1 MAAYTFTKDGE
12 YNISQ
17 LQQEIN
23 GNLSIIPSCHG
34 INATG
39 NQIECLFT
47 ADLSTDEQNTLAS
60 LIDTH
65 IPRDT
70 FIPVSELPISPDTN
84 KLAVQASAKPLITN
98 KTTYAIWAG
107 AGDNLSTHEIGG
119 GELLNFDMVPGQAT
133 TTKSIKFDSLHGRVW
148 INEGYLRFE
157 NAGSGDYVSSTI
169 NAPATQLQQLVNL
182 DLIVEDNWVKYSSS
196 GPGTGTH
203 GFAAT
208 PVLVPRTFSNDGD
221 WDYDGTNLLP
231 NFAGTGAYKISDIDR
246 VVHRYVNHIPC
257 RGTCS
262 VYFNMASD
270 DTAELV
276 YPYFISITFYNVSN
290 TTWNAQ
296 VLMEIYR
303 ERTVVP

>member
-1 MAAYTFTKDGE
+1 MASYTLTKEGE

-23 GNLSIIPSCHG
+23 GSLLINPSCYG
-34 INATG
+34 VNASG
-39 NQIECLFT
+39 DQIECMFT
-47 ADLSTDEQNTLAS
+47 SDLSTDEQTALAGIVAS
-60 LIDTH
+60 H
-65 IPRDT
+65 EPQDT

-84 KLAVQASAKPLITN
+84 KLAVQASAKPLLTN
-98 KTTYAIWAG
+98 TTYVVWSG
-107 AGDNLSTHEIGG
+107 AGDNLTTHELGG
-119 GELLNFDMVPGQAT
+119 GDLLNFDMVPGQAT
-133 TTKSIKFDSLHGRVW
+133 VSKDVKFVPQHGRVW

-157 NAGSGDYVSSTI
+157 NAGSGDHICSVI
-169 NAPATQLQQLVNL
+169 VAPPSQLQQLANL
-182 DLIVEDNWVKYSSS
+182 DLIVEDNWIKYSSG

-208 PVLVPRTFSNDGD
+208 PILVPRTYSHDGD

-231 NFAGTGAYKISDIDR
+231 NFAGTGNYKISDIER
-246 VVHRYVNHIPC
+246 VVHRYINRIPV
-257 RGTCS
+257 RGTCP

-270 DTAELV
+270 DTAEII
-276 YPYFISITFYNVSN
+276 YPYFVRIICYNNSN